1 MKVSIFWVFD
11 PTLLR
16 CFIQC
21 LVSSTF
27 HKMQTFIV
35 IFFLSQ
41 LFIKKKKEK
50 STQNT
55 SKLDRGQKNISD
67 FFKKRGYSKTTSLK
81 KLDQGPKYF
90 CYPFS
95 KIPKRGKYSKKTEIS
110 RFCISPKS
118 V

>member
-21 LVSSTF
+21 LASSTF
-27 HKMQTFIV
+27 HNIETFIV

-81 KLDQGPKYF
+81 KTIHGCFFF

-95 KIPKRGKYSKKTEIS
+95 KIPKRAKYSKKTEILH
-110 RFCISPKS
+110 FCISPKS